1 MDDVEAEAVIDE
13 AELEPEPD
21 PAEEAERERRR
32 ERERREHHAMAMRLV
47 RQYPD
52 PALRVPATAIAAV
65 DDDVRS
71 LVERMADIMRRSH
84 GVGLAA
90 PQIGVLQRV
99 FVYRSGADDPVHVL
113 INPELSETSDEM
125 ESDTEGC
132 LSLLGG
138 EVTVSVDRHIR
149 VVARGLDE
157 AGAPIEVEAEG
168 LEARVIQHE
177 LDHLDGILIIDR
189 APKDDRRA
197 ALKEL
202 RLKA

>member
-1 MDDVEAEAVIDE
+1 MADADIETEVEAEP
-13 AELEPEPD
+13 ELTPE
-21 PAEEAERERRR
+21 EEAERDRIR

-149 VVARGLDE
+149 IVARGLDE
-157 AGAPIEVEAEG
+157 AGAPVEVEAEG

>member
-1 MDDVEAEAVIDE
+1 MDDVEAEAVVDE

-149 VVARGLDE
+149 IVARGLDE
-157 AGAPIEVEAEG
+157 AGAPVEVEAEG

>member
-1 MDDVEAEAVIDE
+1 MAEVEIDENEPQEEPEAGADPEAEAVR
-13 AELEPEPD
+13 
-21 PAEEAERERRR
+21 ERER

-52 PALRVPATAIAAV
+52 PALRVPATAIADV
-65 DDDVRS
+65 DDDVRG

-99 FVYRSGADDPVHVL
+99 FVYRAGADDPVRAL
-113 INPELSETSDEM
+113 INPQLGVRSEEM
-125 ESDTEGC
+125 ETDTEGC

-138 EVTVSVDRHIR
+138 EVTVPVERHVR

-157 AGAPIEVEAEG
+157 AGEPVEVEAEG

-177 LDHLDGILIIDR
+177 LDHLDGVLIIDR
-189 APKDDRRA
+189 APKEDRRA
-197 ALKEL
+197 ALREL

>member
-1 MDDVEAEAVIDE
+1 MEEIETDVIEEQDHEADP
-13 AELEPEPD
+13 ELD
-21 PAEEAERERRR
+21 AARERER
-32 ERERREHHAMAMRLV
+32 ERERRAHHAMAMQLV

-52 PALRVPATAIAAV
+52 PALRVPARVIPTV
-65 DDDVRS
+65 DDDIRS
-71 LVERMADIMRRSH
+71 LVERMADVMRRSH

-99 FVYRSGADDPVHVL
+99 FVYRSGADEPVHVL
-113 INPELSETSDEM
+113 INPELGETSEETDV
-125 ESDTEGC
+125 DTEGC

-138 EVTVSVDRHIR
+138 EVTVPVERHVR

-157 AGAPIEVEAEG
+157 SGQPVEVEAEG

-177 LDHLDGILIIDR
+177 LDHLDGVLIIDR
-189 APKDDRRA
+189 APKEDRRA

>member
-1 MDDVEAEAVIDE
+1 MADAETEIETESA
-13 AELEPEPD
+13 PERTPE
-21 PAEEAERERRR
+21 EEAARDRAR

-52 PALRVPATAIAAV
+52 PALRVPATTIPAV
-65 DDDVRS
+65 DDDVRG
-71 LVERMADIMRRSH
+71 LVERMADIMRRAH

-90 PQIGVLQRV
+90 PQVGVLQRV
-99 FVYRSGADDPVHVL
+99 FVYRAGADDPVRVL
-113 INPELSETSDEM
+113 INPEIAERSEETEV
-125 ESDTEGC
+125 DTEGC

-138 EVTVSVDRHIR
+138 EVTVPVERHER

-157 AGAPIEVEAEG
+157 SGEPVEVEAQG

-177 LDHLDGILIIDR
+177 LDHLDGVLIIDR
-189 APKDDRRA
+189 APKEDRRA
-197 ALKEL
+197 ALREL

>member
-1 MDDVEAEAVIDE
+1 MADAETETEAEAE
-13 AELEPEPD
+13 SELTPE
-21 PAEEAERERRR
+21 EEAARERVR

-52 PALRVPATAIAAV
+52 PALRVAATAVSEV
-65 DDDVRS
+65 DDDVRG

-99 FVYRSGADDPVHVL
+99 FVYRTGADDPVRTL
-113 INPELSETSDEM
+113 INPELSVRSEETEV
-125 ESDTEGC
+125 DTEGC

-138 EVTVSVDRHIR
+138 EVTVAVERHER

-157 AGAPIEVEAEG
+157 SGEPVEVEAEG

-177 LDHLDGILIIDR
+177 LDHLDGVLIIDR
-189 APKDDRRA
+189 APKEDRRA

>member
-1 MDDVEAEAVIDE
+1 MRPSAPRSTSASTRPSFTTLARRCRSSSAAARSPPPTSTRRSWRQSQTATRRWCRRPTSPWRRRIGSIPADMDDVEAEAVVE
-13 AELEPEPD
+13 EPELEPELD

-52 PALRVPATAIAAV
+52 PALRVPATVIADV

-99 FVYRSGADDPVHVL
+99 FVYRAGADDPVRAL
-113 INPELSETSDEM
+113 INPELSARSDEM
-125 ESDTEGC
+125 DVDTEGC
-132 LSLLGG
+132 LS
-138 EVTVSVDRHIR
+138 
-149 VVARGLDE
+149 
-157 AGAPIEVEAEG
+157 
-168 LEARVIQHE
+168 
-177 LDHLDGILIIDR
+177 
-189 APKDDRRA
+189 
-197 ALKEL
+197 
-202 RLKA
+202 

>member
-1 MDDVEAEAVIDE
+1 MAEVEIDQNEPVEEPEAEADPEAEAVR
-13 AELEPEPD
+13 
-21 PAEEAERERRR
+21 ERER

-52 PALRVPATAIAAV
+52 PALRVPATAIADV
-65 DDDVRS
+65 DDDVRG

-99 FVYRSGADDPVHVL
+99 FVYRTGADDPVRAL
-113 INPELSETSDEM
+113 INPELGVKSEEM
-125 ESDTEGC
+125 ETDTEGC

-138 EVTVSVDRHIR
+138 EVTVPVERHVR

-157 AGAPIEVEAEG
+157 SGERVEVEAEG

-177 LDHLDGILIIDR
+177 LDHLDGVLIIDR
-189 APKDDRRA
+189 APKEDRRA
-197 ALKEL
+197 ALREL

>member
-1 MDDVEAEAVIDE
+1 MAEVEIDQNEPLEEPEAEADPEAEAV
-13 AELEPEPD
+13 L
-21 PAEEAERERRR
+21 ERER

-52 PALRVPATAIAAV
+52 PALRVPATAIADV
-65 DDDVRS
+65 DDDVRG

-99 FVYRSGADDPVHVL
+99 FVYRTGADDPVRAL
-113 INPELSETSDEM
+113 INPELGVKSEETET
-125 ESDTEGC
+125 DTEGC

-138 EVTVSVDRHIR
+138 EVTVPVERHVR

-157 AGAPIEVEAEG
+157 SGEPVEVEAEG

-177 LDHLDGILIIDR
+177 LDHLDGVLIIDR
-189 APKDDRRA
+189 APKEDRRA
-197 ALKEL
+197 ALREL

>member
-1 MDDVEAEAVIDE
+1 MAEVEIDRNEPVEEPEAEADPEAEAVR
-13 AELEPEPD
+13 
-21 PAEEAERERRR
+21 ERER

-52 PALRVPATAIAAV
+52 PALRVPATAIADV
-65 DDDVRS
+65 DDDVRG

-99 FVYRSGADDPVHVL
+99 FVYRTSADDPVRAL
-113 INPELSETSDEM
+113 INPELGVKSEEM
-125 ESDTEGC
+125 ETDTEGC

-138 EVTVSVDRHIR
+138 EVTVPVERHVR

-157 AGAPIEVEAEG
+157 SGEPVEVEAEG

-177 LDHLDGILIIDR
+177 LDHLDGVLIIDR
-189 APKDDRRA
+189 APKEDRRA
-197 ALKEL
+197 ALREL